1 MAAPTDY
8 FADVS
13 KTDLMRVVVALS
25 GELFSLQDRLTVLEG
40 VLAGQGID
48 LAALDAPAEAAAD
61 DAQRKAARDA
71 FVARVFAA
79 LAAPDR
85 AG

>member
-1 MAAPTDY
+1 MATPTDY

-25 GELFSLQDRLTVLEG
+25 GELFSLQDRLSVLEG
-40 VLAGQGID
+40 ILAGTGID
-48 LAALDAPAEAAAD
+48 LAALDAPVEAAAD
-61 DAQRKAARDA
+61 EPARRTARDQ

-85 AG
+85 TE